1 MLTDSSEAE
10 RLLEFKCHR
19 SFICSIKSADMER
32 GTPVWMFFE
41 CNQTSFLFLKTCDDN
56 SVFPAGETVTRVWMC
71 MTQLPV
77 GLLGQTE
84 HVSDSS
90 ERKGY
95 SCGST
100 LPSCHSA
107 LLDEIFFGKT
117 HTHTHTE
124 AVAALTK
131 TNVTSDC
138 RSHRFLER
146 FCEVWSFSKLVKH
159 EQLNDSGVLFC
170 FF

>member
-1 MLTDSSEAE
+1 MLTDSSETE

-19 SFICSIKSADMER
+19 SFICSIESADMER
-32 GTPVWMFFE
+32 GTPVWTFFE

-56 SVFPAGETVTRVWMC
+56 SVFPAAETVTRVWMC

-77 GLLGQTE
+77 GLSGQTE

-117 HTHTHTE
+117 HTHTHGGCCCFDKNKCYIWLFCE
-124 AVAALTK
+124 
-131 TNVTSDC
+131 
-138 RSHRFLER
+138 RSHRFLEQ
-146 FCEVWSFSKLVKH
+146 FCEVWSFSKLV
-159 EQLNDSGVLFC
+159 
-170 FF
+170 